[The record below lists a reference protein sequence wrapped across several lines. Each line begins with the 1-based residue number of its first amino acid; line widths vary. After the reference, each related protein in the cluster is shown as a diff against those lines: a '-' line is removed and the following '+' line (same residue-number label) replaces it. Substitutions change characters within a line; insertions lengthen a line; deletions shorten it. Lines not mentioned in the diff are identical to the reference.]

1 MNNYSRPTAALVAA
15 IALTA
20 LGTHLVVSYKLTGA
34 LGPAIWLMA
43 IFFTIL
49 TNLMV
54 FITFAR
60 MFATG
65 HMQSAFWLVSL
76 TLWILIV
83 GIVYHV
89 ILTQFGTP
97 VGLAW
102 WADQALHTAT
112 PLATLLW
119 WIAYA
124 PKRPMPWRNS
134 VLSLSWPLIYVIYA
148 LIRGA
153 FTGIYPYPFIDL
165 NALSYGQLFKNAL
178 VFFFGFW
185 VGGLAIIAIA
195 RTFKES

>member
-1 MNNYSRPTAALVAA
+1 M
-15 IALTA
+15 
-20 LGTHLVVSYKLTGA
+20 
-34 LGPAIWLMA
+34 
-43 IFFTIL
+43 
-49 TNLMV
+49 
-54 FITFAR
+54 
-60 MFATG
+60 
-65 HMQSAFWLVSL
+65 
-76 TLWILIV
+76 
-83 GIVYHV
+83 GIVYHL

-124 PKRPMPWRNS
+124 PKWPMPWRNA

-165 NALSYGQLFKNAL
+165 NALSYGQLLKNTL
-178 VFFFGFW
+178 VFFFAFW
-185 VGGLAIIAIA
+185 VGGLAIIAIV